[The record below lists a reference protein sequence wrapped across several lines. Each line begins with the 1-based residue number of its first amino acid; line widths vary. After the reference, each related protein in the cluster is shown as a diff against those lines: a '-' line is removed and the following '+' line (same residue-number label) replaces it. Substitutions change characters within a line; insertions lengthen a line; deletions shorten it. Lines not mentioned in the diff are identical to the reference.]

1 MPKIRWSTA
10 LTLIGALGYLIA
22 TIFHPPL
29 TDPWDT
35 GFAFHEVVMHHHWV
49 LDHWV
54 FFLGLTFWYIGLARQ
69 SNIHSISNDH
79 TTSGGLCAASC
90 FIGSFV
96 MWMMIL
102 TVEIAV
108 FPPLTQ
114 RIIIN
119 NDQMAKE
126 IWNALFTWGL
136 FAGYL
141 AMGLTY
147 IGIILMSISLKGLL
161 RFFAIL
167 TGIIGILGVML
178 SFLLPEAALIIQLC
192 TAPFPYIWTIWFSL
206 KHLKT

>member
-1 MPKIRWSTA
+1 MPKIRWSAA
-10 LTLIGALGYLIA
+10 LTLLGALGYLIA

-54 FFLGLTFWYIGLARQ
+54 FFLGLAFWYIGLARQ

-79 TTSGGLCAASC
+79 TASGGLCAASC

-114 RIIIN
+114 RIIIK
-119 NDQMAKE
+119 NDQVSKE
-126 IWNALFTWGL
+126 IWNASESKNDNMTPSIPMIPVRMAKNLNKPFKE
-136 FAGYL
+136 
-141 AMGLTY
+141 
-147 IGIILMSISLKGLL
+147 ILIKMIP
-161 RFFAIL
+161 
-167 TGIIGILGVML
+167 M
-178 SFLLPEAALIIQLC
+178 
-192 TAPFPYIWTIWFSL
+192 
-206 KHLKT
+206 